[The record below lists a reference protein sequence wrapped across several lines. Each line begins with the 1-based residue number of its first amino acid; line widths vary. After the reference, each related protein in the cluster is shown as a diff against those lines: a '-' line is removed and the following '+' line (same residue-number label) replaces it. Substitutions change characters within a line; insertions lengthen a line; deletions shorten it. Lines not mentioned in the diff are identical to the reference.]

1 MLKRN
6 VGVVLVA
13 ALVLG
18 VGAYAWAE
26 GGPAGPSVTSS
37 TPATSAAPADG
48 NGKGVVRHR
57 LRQLARHTYHGDLD
71 VWVNGETHEVT
82 VDKGKLASHDA
93 DSVTITDPT
102 GATHEFPI
110 TSDTK
115 VRGAGEN
122 GALVDSRATLVVSE
136 GGVTKAVVQR
146 VARDS
151 GRGAG
156 AAGVAA

>member
-6 VGVVLVA
+6 IGVVLVA

-18 VGAYAWAE
+18 VGAYAWAD

-37 TPATSAAPADG
+37 TASAASAPADG
-48 NGKGVVRHR
+48 SGKGVVRHR

-71 VWVNGETHEVT
+71 VWVNGETHQVT
-82 VDKGKLASHDA
+82 IDRGKLAAHDA
-93 DSVTITDPT
+93 TSVTITDPT
-102 GATHEFPI
+102 GATHEFTI
-110 TSDTK
+110 TPDTK

-122 GALVDSRATLVVSE
+122 HELVDGRGTLVVSE

-146 VARDS
+146 VPRDS
-151 GRGAG
+151 TGDAGAG
-156 AAGVAA
+156 AGA